1 MNHEREGRPGDDAR
15 PYLPTEIEPP
25 YPPTE
30 IEPPYPPPADARP
43 FLPTE
48 IEPPYPPRHEGVA
61 YQPTH
66 TGVGEPGMAGPSYI
80 PSHARPTGQPAQPAQ
95 PAQAGRAVPAPEF
108 TRYGPG
114 VPATSPPGAAHTAE
128 RIWRTGHTDRP
139 PRRLRRWR
147 GLARSALTVILL
159 AASAVVLYL
168 RFHHT
173 PFHVTGVAI
182 TQQTQS
188 RCGVKLTGQIR
199 TNGAAGTVSYQW
211 LFQPGQQTPQPLSQ
225 SVSAGRNT
233 VDVTVALQGSG
244 RGIASRTVTLQ
255 ILDPDSQADST
266 TVILRC

>member
-1 MNHEREGRPGDDAR
+1 MNHEREGRRPADDVR

-30 IEPPYPPPADARP
+30 IEPPYPPR
-43 FLPTE
+43 
-48 IEPPYPPRHEGVA
+48 YEGVA
-61 YQPTH
+61 YQPTQ
-66 TGVGEPGMAGPSYI
+66 TGVGGSG
-80 PSHARPTGQPAQPAQ
+80 T
-95 PAQAGRAVPAPEF
+95 AQAGRAGPAPEL

-128 RIWRTGHTDRP
+128 RIWRTGHADQP

-159 AASAVVLYL
+159 AASGVVLYL
-168 RFHHT
+168 RFHHA

-182 TQQTQS
+182 TQQTQV

-244 RGIASRTVTLQ
+244 RGSASRTVTLQ
-255 ILDPDSQADST
+255 ILGPDSQADST
-266 TVILRC
+266 SVILRC

>member
-1 MNHEREGRPGDDAR
+1 MNHERERQRPGEDAR

-30 IEPPYPPPADARP
+30 LEPPYPPPAGARP

-48 IEPPYPPRHEGVA
+48 IEPPYPPRYEGAA

-66 TGVGEPGMAGPSYI
+66 AGVGEPGTAGPPYI
-80 PSHARPTGQPAQPAQ
+80 PSHARSVGQS
-95 PAQAGRAVPAPEF
+95 AQAGRADPAPEL

-114 VPATSPPGAAHTAE
+114 VPATPPAGAAHPAE
-128 RIWRTGHTDRP
+128 RIWRTGHADQPIRRP
-139 PRRLRRWR
+139 RRWR

-188 RCGVKLTGQIR
+188 RCGVKLTGQIS

-211 LFQPGQQTPQPLSQ
+211 LFQPDQQTPQPLSQ
-225 SVSAGRNT
+225 SVAAGQNT
-233 VDVTVALQGSG
+233 VDVTVAVQGSG
-244 RGIASRTVTLQ
+244 HGRASRTVTLQ
-255 ILDPDSQADST
+255 ILGPDSRADST
-266 TVILRC
+266 SVVLHC

>member
-1 MNHEREGRPGDDAR
+1 MNHEREGQRPAEDAR

-25 YPPTE
+25 YLPTE
-30 IEPPYPPPADARP
+30 MEPSHPPPADARP

-48 IEPPYPPRHEGVA
+48 IEPPYPPRYEGAA
-61 YQPTH
+61 YLPTH
-66 TGVGEPGMAGPSYI
+66 TGVGEPGMTGPSYI
-80 PSHARPTGQPAQPAQ
+80 PSHARPAGES
-95 PAQAGRAVPAPEF
+95 AQAGRAGPAPEL

-114 VPATSPPGAAHTAE
+114 VPATPPAGATNRAE
-128 RIWRTGHTDRP
+128 RIWRTGHAAPP
-139 PRRLRRWR
+139 PRRPGRWR

-173 PFHVTGVAI
+173 PFHVTRVAI

-188 RCGVKLTGQIR
+188 RCGVKLTGQIS

-225 SVSAGRNT
+225 SVAAGRTT
-233 VDVTVALQGSG
+233 VDVTVAVQGSG
-244 RGIASRTVTLQ
+244 HGSVSRTVTLQ
-255 ILDPDSQADST
+255 ILGPDSRADST
-266 TVILRC
+266 SVILRC